1 MGQLIILDENSEAI
15 QYLSRKDKRL
25 AKAFKMIGP
34 ITYVPYEDTY
44 GFLIGEILGQMLANK
59 VSKKMY
65 ERLNVLCNGQIT
77 PESISALTD
86 EEIRSIGTSQQKISY
101 IRNLTEAVRCRQID
115 LEQIKE
121 KTDIQIMKELTAL
134 KGIGN
139 WTAKMYLIF
148 CLNRQDILPYE
159 DFAFLQGFG
168 WLYKTDDFSRQNV
181 EKKCKKW
188 KPYSSVAARYMYK
201 ALDLGF
207 TKSEF
212 HLFK

>member
-1 MGQLIILDENSEAI
+1 MGQLIVLDENSEAI

-25 AKAFKMIGP
+25 AKAIKMIGP
-34 ITYVPYEDTY
+34 ITYVPHEDTY
-44 GFLIGEILGQMLANK
+44 EFLVGEILGQMLANK
-59 VSKKMY
+59 VSRKMN
-65 ERLNVLCNGQIT
+65 ERLVVLCDGHIT
-77 PESISALTD
+77 PEAISALTD
-86 EEIRSIGTSQQKISY
+86 EEIRSIGTSKQKTAY
-101 IRNLTEAVRCRQID
+101 IRNLTEAVQCQQID
-115 LEQIKE
+115 LEHIKG
-121 KTDIQIMKELTAL
+121 KTDSEILKELTEL
-134 KGIGN
+134 RGIGN

-168 WLYKTDDFSRQNV
+168 WLYKTDDYSRQNV

-188 KPYSSVAARYMYK
+188 KPYSSIAARYMYK

>member
-1 MGQLIILDENSEAI
+1 M
-15 QYLSRKDKRL
+15 
-25 AKAFKMIGP
+25 
-34 ITYVPYEDTY
+34 
-44 GFLIGEILGQMLANK
+44 
-59 VSKKMY
+59 
-65 ERLNVLCNGQIT
+65 
-77 PESISALTD
+77 
-86 EEIRSIGTSQQKISY
+86 
-101 IRNLTEAVRCRQID
+101 TEAVRCRQID
-115 LEQIKE
+115 LGQIKE